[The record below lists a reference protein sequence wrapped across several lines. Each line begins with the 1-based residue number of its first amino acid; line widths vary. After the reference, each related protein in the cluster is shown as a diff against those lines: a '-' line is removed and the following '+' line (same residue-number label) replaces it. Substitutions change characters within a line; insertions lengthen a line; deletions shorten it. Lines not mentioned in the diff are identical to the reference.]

1 MSNTQSDTQGKRPPA
16 AKSFW
21 CLTIARRLG
30 LLVAMALL
38 VILVTSAV
46 QLLTLRDTLTEERH
60 SALRNEVSTA
70 ASMVQTFVADV
81 AAGRMTEQEAKEKAK
96 ATIRTIRYGHGD
108 FFFVYDRD
116 GITLAIGPNPEL
128 EGKQRIDA
136 KDVNGVPYVA
146 ALIAAARRGGD
157 FVDYNFPRAGQQTP
171 SPKLGYAVM
180 LQPWDWVLASGVYI
194 DDINTIFYARLRESA
209 AWAAGLVV
217 LLGFSSW
224 LMARGIVRPLAAI
237 SATMGRLAAGDTEV
251 IVPTGRRDEIGD
263 IATAVEHFKLN
274 MIETN
279 RLREEQERL
288 KGAGIAAQKAAMSQT
303 ANAFEAKIGGLV
315 SQLSSGATE
324 LEATARTMSET
335 ATQTNKQA
343 IAVASAAAQA
353 GEGVETVVAAS
364 DQLSASIQE
373 ISRQVSHS
381 SKITTEAVADAH
393 RTNQIVQALAEGAE
407 RIGHVVG
414 LITSIAG
421 QTNLLA
427 LNATI
432 EAARA
437 GDAGKGF
444 AVVASEVKN
453 LANQTTKATEEI
465 ATQVAQTQSATR
477 EAVGAIRGISATI
490 DEVNAIAVTIAAAV
504 EEQGAAT
511 AEIARNVLQT
521 ARAAKE
527 VTEIIGGVSEAATDT
542 GAAAG
547 QVLDAAGELSRQAEQ
562 LTTEV
567 KSFISEVRA
576 A

>member
-1 MSNTQSDTQGKRPPA
+1 MPNTPSDTQAKRPA
-16 AKSFW
+16 ATHHFW
-21 CLTIARRLG
+21 RLTIARRLG
-30 LLVAMALL
+30 LLVTMALL
-38 VILVTSAV
+38 AILVTSAV
-46 QLLTLRDTLTEERH
+46 QLLTLRDTLIEERH
-60 SALRNEVSTA
+60 NALRNEVATA
-70 ASMVQTFVADV
+70 ASMIQTFAAEV
-81 AAGRMTEQEAKEKAK
+81 AAGRMTDQEAKEKAK
-96 ATIRTIRYGHGD
+96 AAIRTIRYGHGD
-108 FFFVYDRD
+108 FFFVYGGD
-116 GITLAIGPNPEL
+116 GVTLAIGPNPEL
-128 EGKQRIDA
+128 EGKQRIEA

-157 FVDYNFPRAGQQTP
+157 FVDYNFPRPGQQIP
-171 SPKLGYAVM
+171 APKLGYAVM
-180 LQPWDWVLASGVYI
+180 LQPWDWVLASGVYV
-194 DDINTIFYARLRESA
+194 DDVNTIFYARLRASA
-209 AWAAGLVV
+209 AWSAGIVIF
-217 LLGFSSW
+217 LGLCSW

-237 SATMGRLAAGDTEV
+237 TRTMARLAAGDTDV
-251 IVPTGRRDEIGD
+251 IVPTGRSDEVGD
-263 IATAVEHFKLN
+263 MAAAVEHFKNN
-274 MIETN
+274 MIETG

-288 KGAGIAAQKAAMSQT
+288 KVTGMAAQKAAMSQT
-303 ANAFEAKIGGLV
+303 ADAFEEKIGSLV
-315 SQLSSGATE
+315 AQLSSGATE

-335 ATQTNKQA
+335 ATQTNRQA
-343 IAVASAAAQA
+343 IAVASAATQA

-381 SKITTEAVADAH
+381 SKITTEAVADAQ
-393 RTNQIVQALAEGAE
+393 RTNEIVHALAQGAE

-414 LITSIAG
+414 LITNIAG

-444 AVVASEVKN
+444 AVVASEVKS

-465 ATQVAQTQSATR
+465 ATQIAQIQSATR
-477 EAVGAIRGISATI
+477 EAVGAIRGISGTI
-490 DEVNAIAVTIAAAV
+490 NEVNAIAVTIAAAV

-521 ARAAKE
+521 ARSATE

-547 QVLDAAGELSRQAEQ
+547 QVLDAAAELSRQAEQ

-567 KSFISEVRA
+567 KCFISEVRA